1 MLSIREIK
9 IWRSC
14 YHPLFFQLWGER
26 NTFVLLVVTLA
37 TSVKTAWSLAVHFF
51 VLLLVKLI
59 TLEAIWQFAI
69 LLMSYVSMFSPSLL
83 FNNVSVLSQILK
95 EGKNFVELTARYFN
109 SLNCYPISP
118 HGYLKVQLIEEVFCD
133 VSKDIDIILWERE
146 IYWQCQL
153 FTNTCGLSSMSDSYS
168 RSRNSCKKK

>member
-1 MLSIREIK
+1 
-9 IWRSC
+9 
-14 YHPLFFQLWGER
+14 
-26 NTFVLLVVTLA
+26 
-37 TSVKTAWSLAVHFF
+37 
-51 VLLLVKLI
+51 
-59 TLEAIWQFAI
+59 
-69 LLMSYVSMFSPSLL
+69 MFSLSLL

-95 EGKNFVELTARYFN
+95 EGKNFVGLTARYFN
-109 SLNCYPISP
+109 SINCYPINP

-153 FTNTCGLSSMSDSYS
+153 FTNACGLSSMSDSYS